1 MLVPRPIYDETTGLF
16 RFRFDDSIQLSASLV
31 VLFPRLF
38 EILYRNA
45 FAVELQQGQGY
56 LLDNHRFL
64 HGRTAFTGSRE
75 LLRALVNLPPPQ
87 PTINLLFD
95 IDGTL
100 CHSEELSI
108 DAFYTCVTDIVGK
121 PISHANTSVNL
132 HGRTDLGLLHDI
144 LDYHGVQSKSCVA
157 EKFLETHPLYMQ
169 KSLNKG
175 LFAITCPGVAET
187 LEWLTRKKEALTT
200 PVIRIGLMTG
210 NSKHNALLKL
220 KSAGIN
226 TEIFDLAV
234 SSFGD
239 AHIDRFSLIKDSMTK
254 IRARDGR
261 DLPMS
266 KTIVIG
272 DTPLDV
278 ECAKKAGCA
287 VVAVASG
294 NYAVDDLAVL
304 EPDSAVPHIGE
315 AQAFLQSHFIPSITV
330 TGP

>member
-1 MLVPRPIYDETTGLF
+1 MLRPIYDETTGLF
-16 RFRFDDSIQLSASLV
+16 RFRFDDSIHLSASLV
-31 VLFPRLF
+31 ALFPRLF
-38 EILYRNA
+38 KILYRNA

-75 LLRALVNLPPPQ
+75 LLRALVNFPPPQ

-100 CHSEELSI
+100 CRSEDLSV
-108 DAFYTCVTDIVGK
+108 DAFYTCLTDLVGR
-121 PISHANTSVNL
+121 PITHANTSVGL
-132 HGRTDLGLLHDI
+132 HGRTDLGLLYDI
-144 LDYHGVQSKSCVA
+144 LDHHGVQPKSCIA
-157 EKFLETHPLYMQ
+157 KRFFQAHPSYMQ
-169 KSLNKG
+169 KSLDKG
-175 LFAITCPGVAET
+175 LFAASCRGVTEI
-187 LEWLTRKKEALTT
+187 LGWLTGKRETLTT
-200 PVIRIGLMTG
+200 PILRIGLMTG
-210 NSKHNALLKL
+210 NSKTNALLKL

-226 TEIFDLAV
+226 TAIFDLAV

-239 AHIDRFSLIKDSMTK
+239 VHNDRLSLIEDSMTK

-261 DLPMS
+261 DLPKS

-294 NYAVDDLAVL
+294 NYGLDDLAAL
-304 EPDSAVPHIGE
+304 EPDSAVSYIGE
-315 AQAFLQSHFIPSITV
+315 AKDFLQSHFVPSITA

>member
-1 MLVPRPIYDETTGLF
+1 MPRPIYDETTGLF

-31 VLFPRLF
+31 ARVRGLFK
-38 EILYRNA
+38 ILYRNA

-64 HGRTAFTGSRE
+64 HGRTAFSGSRE

-87 PTINLLFD
+87 PTLNLLFD

-100 CHSEELSI
+100 CRSEELSV
-108 DAFYTCVTDIVGK
+108 DAFYTCLTDIVGR
-121 PISHANTSVNL
+121 PITHANTSVSL
-132 HGRTDLGLLHDI
+132 HGRTDLGLLYDI
-144 LDYHGVQSKSCVA
+144 LGYHGVQSKTCVA
-157 EKFLETHPLYMQ
+157 ERFLQAHASYMQ
-169 KSLNKG
+169 KSIDKG
-175 LFAITCPGVAET
+175 FFAATCPGVAET
-187 LEWLTRKKEALTT
+187 LKWLTQKKEILTT
-200 PVIRIGLMTG
+200 PVVRIGLMTG
-210 NSKHNALLKL
+210 NSKSNALLKL
-220 KSAGIN
+220 SSAGIN
-226 TEIFDLAV
+226 ISIFDLAI

-239 AHIDRFSLIKDSMTK
+239 AHMDRISLVKDSMTK

-278 ECAKKAGCA
+278 ECAKEAGCA

-294 NYAVDDLAVL
+294 NYGLDDLAAL
-304 EPDSAVPHIGE
+304 EPDSAVSHIGE
-315 AQAFLQSHFIPSITV
+315 AKGFLQSHFVPSITAA
-330 TGP
+330 GP